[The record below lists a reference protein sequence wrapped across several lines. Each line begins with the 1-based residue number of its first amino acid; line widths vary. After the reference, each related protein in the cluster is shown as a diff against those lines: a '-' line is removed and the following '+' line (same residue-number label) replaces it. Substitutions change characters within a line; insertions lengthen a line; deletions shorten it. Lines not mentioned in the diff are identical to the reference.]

1 MSCGAPSILRV
12 ACRVPRFR
20 EPRDSPPPGEGPGL
34 AVPRRLSFSHW
45 RSLWREPWLTSP
57 RASLT
62 RRSFLNVLL
71 GIGVVGWAGSIFYPI
86 LEYFK
91 IPPRK
96 DDEPDSV
103 VAAKFSELKPNAGVI
118 FKFGS
123 EPALLLMSP
132 DGQLRAFSAV
142 CTHLDCTVR
151 YRSDLQKIHCA
162 CHNGIYDLNGQ
173 NISGPPPRPL
183 RQYKVAQSGDDV
195 VVSRA

>member
-1 MSCGAPSILRV
+1 MA
-12 ACRVPRFR
+12 
-20 EPRDSPPPGEGPGL
+20 EPQRGD
-34 AVPRRLSFSHW
+34 LS
-45 RSLWREPWLTSP
+45 
-57 RASLT
+57 

-71 GIGVVGWAGSIFYPI
+71 GAGVTAWAGSVLYPI

-96 DDEPDSV
+96 DDAPASV
-103 VAAKFSELKPNAGVI
+103 VAAKFADLKPNQGVI

-123 EPALLLMSP
+123 EPGLLVLSP

-151 YRSDLQKIHCA
+151 YRSDMQKIHCA
-162 CHNGIYDLNGQ
+162 CHNGVYDLNGQ

-183 RQYKVAQSGDDV
+183 RQFRVVQRGDDV
-195 VVSRA
+195 VVFRT